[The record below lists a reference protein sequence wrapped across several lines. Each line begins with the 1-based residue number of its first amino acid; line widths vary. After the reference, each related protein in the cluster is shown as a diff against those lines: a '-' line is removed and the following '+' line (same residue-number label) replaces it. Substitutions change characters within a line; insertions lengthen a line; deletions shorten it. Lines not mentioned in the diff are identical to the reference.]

1 MNEDSA
7 RVLARVERERN
18 MRMEKASG
26 LPASGVPARDR
37 VSADNAVLLTS
48 ADVARYLSVEPAWVY
63 ANALELGA
71 IRLGTGRKPRLRF
84 RRELVDAYLEQTQR
98 GRLSPQGGTPHG
110 LPGQTTR
117 RVNAS
122 CSAGR
127 QSDAALTHMVKPKQR
142 RGRIHSWGTDVELL
156 PIRGRK

>member
-1 MNEDSA
+1 MNQDSA
-7 RVLARVERERN
+7 RVLARLERERN

-26 LPASGVPARDR
+26 LTASGVPARDR
-37 VSADNAVLLTS
+37 VSADNAVLLTA
-48 ADVARYLSVEPAWVY
+48 ADVARYLAVEPAWVY

-84 RRELVDAYLEQTQR
+84 RRELVDAYLEQTRR
-98 GRLSPQGGTPHG
+98 GGVRPQSGTPHG

-117 RVNAS
+117 RADGS

-127 QSDAALTHMVKPKQR
+127 ESDEGETP
-142 RGRIHSWGTDVELL
+142 RG
-156 PIRGRK
+156 